1 MIKLT
6 YNSKSRITT
15 TEKQASPSAQP
26 ETEALVEAV
35 LSASKVPLAAGA
47 STPSGDSG
55 PPPHQVIKLGHD
67 VHLDRYV
74 VVRQIDGGAPQ
85 PPQRFSPRQF
95 LEWAKKQTALA
106 QRVYSCYEAGPF
118 GYGLHRKLK
127 EVTYPDIAS
136 FYPGI
141 SIVS

>member
-6 YNSKSRITT
+6 YKRKSRITT

-26 ETEALVEAV
+26 ETETRVETV
-35 LSASKVPLAAGA
+35 LSASQVLLAAGA
-47 STPSGDSG
+47 SAPSCHSG
-55 PPPHQVIKLGHD
+55 PPRHQVIKLGID

-85 PPQRFSPRQF
+85 PPQRFGPRQF

-106 QRVYSCYEAGPF
+106 QQVYSCYEAGSDPEAAF
-118 GYGLHRKLK
+118 SAIPRM
-127 EVTYPDIAS
+127 
-136 FYPGI
+136 
-141 SIVS
+141 